1 MKYKQEQAI
10 ANKIKEYYNK
20 AKEILSLNS
29 EFLEKLASAFANSAF
44 LSYNEIQNIK
54 KSCNIIEE

>member
-20 AKEILSLNS
+20 EKEILSLNS
-29 EFLEKLASAFANSAF
+29 EFLEKLASAFANSVF